1 MVVYTNYADIYEI
14 FGLMMVSIS
23 LIFSYGKLR
32 SLFPNYKDPLMIKL
46 NIYDLDLWSFLHL
59 AWYTFLGYTYPAY
72 DIEIFLMGVTWE
84 GIEHGMGKYRPSWMG
99 GFVDCP
105 DNINVLYN
113 KNWWYGRKSDIVMNL
128 LGFYCG
134 KLITY

>member
-46 NIYDLDLWSFLHL
+46 IH
-59 AWYTFLGYTYPAY
+59 
-72 DIEIFLMGVTWE
+72 GV
-84 GIEHGMGKYRPSWMG
+84 I
-99 GFVDCP
+99 
-105 DNINVLYN
+105 
-113 KNWWYGRKSDIVMNL
+113 
-128 LGFYCG
+128 
-134 KLITY
+134 